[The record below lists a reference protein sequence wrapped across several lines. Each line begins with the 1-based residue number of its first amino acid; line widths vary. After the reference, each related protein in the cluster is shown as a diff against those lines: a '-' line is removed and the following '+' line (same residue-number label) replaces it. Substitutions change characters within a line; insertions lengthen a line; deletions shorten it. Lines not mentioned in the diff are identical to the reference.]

1 MSAVQQQKSQGR
13 RSRDVFAITRRR
25 RWQKAIE
32 FHALAAADLGPER
45 RAVLVKDW
53 NHRTEQEYLA
63 VRVFAMLT
71 AELAAEGASDT
82 VLSLVARAVSDEIA
96 HADLCRQLA
105 DAFAGERRRVR
116 PPPPRNVP
124 PHPAATPRE
133 RTYLHMVEMCCIG
146 ETLTT
151 CFFTEALQR
160 TKAAP
165 MRTALKLLL
174 EDELDHGRAGWAY
187 LASADENTR
196 GRVAK
201 ALPSML
207 DRTVGWLPTAVKS
220 GRRGDPF
227 LEGYGHLAPPTVID
241 VYRTGLRDVVLAGL
255 HAAGV
260 DIAPAL
266 EHAVRVGM
274 LARS

>member
-1 MSAVQQQKSQGR
+1 M
-13 RSRDVFAITRRR
+13 
-25 RWQKAIE
+25 
-32 FHALAAADLGPER
+32 
-45 RAVLVKDW
+45 
-53 NHRTEQEYLA
+53 EQEYLA

-71 AELAAEGASDT
+71 AQLAAEGASDA

-105 DAFAGERRRVR
+105 DIFAAEPRRPAR

-124 PHPAATPRE
+124 QHPKASPLVQS
-133 RTYLHMVEMCCIG
+133 YLHMVEMCCIG

-151 CFFTEALQR
+151 CFFTEAIQR
-160 TKAAP
+160 AKVAP
-165 MRTALKLLL
+165 MRTALTLLL

-187 LASADENTR
+187 LASANANTR
-196 GRVAK
+196 QCVAQ

-207 DRTVGWLPTAVKS
+207 DRTVGWLPDAVKS
-220 GRRGDPF
+220 SRHGDPL
-227 LEGYGHLAPPTVID
+227 LETYGHLAPPTVLD
-241 VYRTGLRDVVLAGL
+241 VYRRGLRDVVLAGL
-255 HAAGV
+255 ATAGV

-266 EHAVRVGM
+266 AHAARVGM